1 MNSAW
6 LDVKGNYSQG
16 QMMNDF
22 TSVTQ
27 EGSIWNN
34 AWYST
39 RVPWGWQK
47 KSLFMTQTC
56 SSLSISIHGIKEHIF
71 FLHFVIPETFSVLSA
86 GSKTYHVVQIKWINV
101 RLISRTCKSVQ
112 KGIILPSSRLQMRR
126 GLWDKANNFL
136 TSSNYVIPPT
146 TTTFSH
152 ILDALREKNPSCVIS
167 CVSDDKSLALTV
179 CH

>member
-47 KSLFMTQTC
+47 KVFSWPKHAAACQYQSMASKNT
-56 SSLSISIHGIKEHIF
+56 F

-136 TSSNYVIPPT
+136 TSSNYIIPPT

>member
-1 MNSAW
+1 MWKVTTRRGRWWMISRQSHK
-6 LDVKGNYSQG
+6 KGLY
-16 QMMNDF
+16 
-22 TSVTQ
+22 
-27 EGSIWNN
+27 EI
-34 AWYST
+34 T
-39 RVPWGWQK
+39 RDIQHACLGVGK

-56 SSLSISIHGIKEHIF
+56 SSLSISIHGIKEHF